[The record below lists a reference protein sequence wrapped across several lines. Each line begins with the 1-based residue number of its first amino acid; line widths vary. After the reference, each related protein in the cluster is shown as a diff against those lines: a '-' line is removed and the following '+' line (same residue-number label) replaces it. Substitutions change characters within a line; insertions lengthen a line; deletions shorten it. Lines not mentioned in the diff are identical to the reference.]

1 MPAHRRQWSGGLVAL
16 TGAGLLAGVLAAG
29 CTGPSPARQRP
40 GAPPGA
46 GAATRIAVPAAHV
59 AVPAGPGGADVRAE
73 NARPG
78 YPGWRITS
86 PGPQEIAGYAD
97 HASARTRNQA
107 AVVDTNSRTTVP
119 GRALA

>member
-29 CTGPSPARQRP
+29 CTSPSPARPQP
-40 GAPPGA
+40 GAPPRPGA
-46 GAATRIAVPAAHV
+46 AAHV

-107 AVVDTNSRTTVP
+107 AVVETNSRTTVP
-119 GRALA
+119 GRALAWSV